1 MSARGGMGAGALL
14 PSVRACVQCVP
25 GPDFTLLHGVNKK
38 QMKQLLLARKKK
50 NKKKEEDALPYA
62 WDMGCLIACLLPAQQ
77 PDNHSPTHA
86 TVSVVPFE

>member
-1 MSARGGMGAGALL
+1 MVALL

-50 NKKKEEDALPYA
+50 TKKKKMHYHICMGHVLPH
-62 WDMGCLIACLLPAQQ
+62 CLPACL
-77 PDNHSPTHA
+77 HSSRTI
-86 TVSVVPFE
+86 TVQLTLVSVVPFE